1 MLQIRN
7 LFSIYFGLYSRG
19 RRLSPAQE
27 PDVARFPNGFLRVG
41 SEKVQ
46 CQCHRHWESGKRPTA
61 DSLIQQCGEPYLAY
75 SAPSRLTEF
84 WSVDSAWSPLIE

>member
-46 CQCHRHWESGKRPTA
+46 CQCHSQVKGLQQTHLFSNAES
-61 DSLIQQCGEPYLAY
+61 
-75 SAPSRLTEF
+75 LTLLTLLP
-84 WSVDSAWSPLIE
+84 AG